1 MWLTWLCTFA
11 HAAPATIDVL
21 DGGLMRVAKA
31 LSADLRVPFTFEGIL
46 LDQPGLHYRD
56 RVWED
61 GKVHRERVL
70 EPWTFQFTYDD
81 TWTPRQAGE
90 AAVAAWNALPA
101 TIAKYTLVEGSRGG
115 YGFEPVELRQPD
127 GSYTPYAALLDTRLA
142 PSVRTGSPTALWHG
156 VVSDLARVSGA
167 PITDGND
174 DFLICGRDD
183 QGDRTLTTGT
193 ATARAWLDEVRGM
206 CTTELVIWTLIYVVS
221 TEVPHWGLTMTVV
234 RPGSDG
240 RYGL

>member
-1 MWLTWLCTFA
+1 
-11 HAAPATIDVL
+11 VL
-21 DGGLMRVAKA
+21 DGGLMRVANA

-90 AAVAAWNALPA
+90 AAVAVWNALPE
-101 TIAKYTLVEGSRGG
+101 TIAKYALVEGSRGG
-115 YGFEPVELRQPD
+115 YGFKPVELRQPD
-127 GSYTPYAALLDTRLA
+127 GSYTSYAALLDTRLT
-142 PSVRTGSPTALWHG
+142 PSVRTGSPTALWRG
-156 VVSDLARVSGA
+156 IESDLAQVNRDLLPAG
-167 PITDGND
+167 D
-174 DFLICGRDD
+174 DFLVCGRDD
-183 QGDRTLTTGT
+183 QGDRTLAAET
-193 ATARAWLDEVRGM
+193 ATARTHLDEVRGM
-206 CTTELVIWTLIYVVS
+206 CTTDLMIWTLIYVVS

-240 RYGL
+240 RYGAH